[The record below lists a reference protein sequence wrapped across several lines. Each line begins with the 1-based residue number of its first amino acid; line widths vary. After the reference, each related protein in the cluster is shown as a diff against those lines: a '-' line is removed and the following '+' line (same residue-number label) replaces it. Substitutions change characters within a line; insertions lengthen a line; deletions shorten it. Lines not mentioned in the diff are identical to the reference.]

1 MKHKEENVCGYHYS
15 LNIRDTAPLCFV
27 LLVASV
33 WPQLLLRRSSTTS
46 GTVIIIKVVLVD
58 HIPEHQRT
66 LWHDHCGVYLHHVHP
81 HSPPLVLVHGLEN
94 SWWGGDKV
102 FVTKCFSTFIMS
114 IMNAGVGLIQ
124 RTEHVLQTDNA
135 GEVVVKVDVVAVV
148 SKPQADQLQELV
160 VQVHSFTTANRTA
173 QWTFKPKQQ
182 HTQDQTPP
190 PTTSNFHLQLWERCE
205 VRTTTSSL
213 TGRCQRT
220 RRASAATAQLETNT
234 SDIRADLQVNHM
246 RRHLQSTSSSS
257 PRRPWTLGTPA
268 SLCCPPNSWR

>member
-1 MKHKEENVCGYHYS
+1 MKHKEENVCVYHYS
-15 LNIRDTAPLCFV
+15 LNIQDTAPLCFV

-46 GTVIIIKVVLVD
+46 GTVTIIKVILVD

-66 LWHDHCGVYLHHVHP
+66 LWHDHCGVYLHHVHA

-94 SWWGGDKV
+94 SWWGGN
-102 FVTKCFSTFIMS
+102 KCLWQSVSTVIVL
-114 IMNAGVGLIQ
+114 IINAGVGLIQ
-124 RTEHVLQTDNA
+124 PTEHVLQTDNA

-160 VQVHSFTTANRTA
+160 VQVHSFTTA
-173 QWTFKPKQQ
+173 KPNSTVNLQTQ
-182 HTQDQTPP
+182 TTPHTQDQIPP

-220 RRASAATAQLETNT
+220 RRASAATAQ
-234 SDIRADLQVNHM
+234 V
-246 RRHLQSTSSSS
+246 
-257 PRRPWTLGTPA
+257 
-268 SLCCPPNSWR
+268 